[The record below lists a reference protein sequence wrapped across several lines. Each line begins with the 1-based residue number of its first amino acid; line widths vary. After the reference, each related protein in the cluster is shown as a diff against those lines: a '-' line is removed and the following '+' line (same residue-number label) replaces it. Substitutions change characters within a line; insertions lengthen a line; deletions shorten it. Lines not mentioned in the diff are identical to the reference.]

1 MICCPWQERVAGI
14 GDLIRVYSGK
24 KGRTIVFTN
33 TKKEANEIAVSPL
46 ISVECKVRSGLGLLL
61 FAVALRAWYHR
72 RRDLCAESTKEAIS
86 LYLPRSRQKFGA
98 YVADTLVASEQTRA
112 FPAVM
117 GGEHASRLLPGC
129 ISTHV
134 RSGNDVPDI

>member
-46 ISVECKVRSGLGLLL
+46 ISVECKVRRRKCCYRRCQLCSCSCLLL
-61 FAVALRAWYHR
+61 FFTYAL
-72 RRDLCAESTKEAIS
+72 LCSPLLCSALFCSALLCSAPFHLGHIAIS
-86 LYLPRSRQKFGA
+86 
-98 YVADTLVASEQTRA
+98 
-112 FPAVM
+112 
-117 GGEHASRLLPGC
+117 
-129 ISTHV
+129 ST
-134 RSGNDVPDI
+134 